1 MEARTIDHVNVRAPE
16 DRIDEAV
23 AFYRDGL
30 GFDLENLQAYRNGDR
45 PLFSVRLC
53 ESCVIHISPTDDFEP
68 PTEHNYR
75 HFCVVLNTDIDAIK
89 AALDEATIEIE
100 RESNPLGATGRNPAV
115 YVTDPFGYK
124 IELKA
129 AG

>member
-1 MEARTIDHVNVRAPE
+1 MDARAIDHVNVRIPA
-16 DRIDEAV
+16 DRVDEAV

-30 GFDLENLQAYRNGDR
+30 GFETENLQAWRDGER
-45 PLFSVRLC
+45 PLFSFRLC
-53 ESCVIHISPTDDFEP
+53 ESSVVHVSPTDGFEP

-75 HFCVVLNTDIDAIK
+75 HYCIVLDADIDDIK
-89 AALDEATIEIE
+89 TVLDEAGIEID

-124 IELKA
+124 LELKA
-129 AG
+129 GQ